1 MPLGDRRE
9 QTRSHDQEAKWAFKN
24 KADAEKFIM
33 LNGGTLATFDEAM
46 KAAYE
51 SMYADTKMIRD
62 KRKKMREMKK
72 MKMNKPSCFEP

>member
-1 MPLGDRRE
+1 MTK
-9 QTRSHDQEAKWAFKN
+9 QAKWAFKS
-24 KADAEKFIM
+24 KEDAEKFIM

-62 KRKKMREMKK
+62 KRKKMKMMRMKK
-72 MKMNKPSCFEP
+72 SGQQ